1 MAWMVLRLTAGGGG
15 GSVGKVMEPS
25 LPGIQFACA
34 GPTALFRI
42 SGRAA
47 AERARDFDMAVRRMT
62 EQGVREV
69 HLDLGGCPLL
79 DSTFSGTLAGLAEG
93 RMAGGVRVQFVL
105 RDARPRILDGLA
117 NLDVLPLFRV
127 AEASEPVPEA
137 GPMRDLPQGLASRQ
151 ELGRFCLEAHDTLS
165 RLSEANQGRFAELRR
180 MLAEEVSRGEAAGA
194 QGGTQDQGG
203 GRG

>member
-1 MAWMVLRLTAGGGG
+1 
-15 GSVGKVMEPS
+15 MEPS

-42 SGRAA
+42 CGRAA
-47 AERARDFDMAVRRMT
+47 AERARDFDLAVRRMT

-69 HLDLGGCPLL
+69 HLDLGECPLL

-105 RDARPRILDGLA
+105 RDARPRIVDGLA

-127 AEASEPVPEA
+127 AGSGEPMPVA
-137 GPMRDLPQGLASRQ
+137 GPLRDLPQGLASRQ

-165 RLSEANQGRFAELRR
+165 RLSEANEGRFAELRR
-180 MLAEEVSRGEAAGA
+180 MLAEEVARGEVAGA
-194 QGGTQDQGG
+194 QGVPPARDA